1 MEDKELEKS
10 SIGGVVMSRRSK
22 YSAEEKL
29 KIVEACLS
37 GKIGVCEAG
46 DRIGVVGVDEKNIR
60 RWMSRYKAEG
70 VSAFL
75 PSERNRT
82 YPAEMKRQVVEE
94 YLACLLYTSRC
105 V

>member
-60 RWMSRYKAEG
+60 RWMIRYKAEG

-82 YPAEMKRQVVEE
+82 YPAEMKPK
-94 YLACLLYTSRC
+94 S
-105 V
+105 